1 MQTIRKKTSPLKY
14 RNEPGRF
21 FGDGVSFKA
30 KLIGILEVGEARGD
44 RMCQEALQ
52 DLKMAIRAAGEHKQR
67 ITIHVTIDGLRLRD
81 EKTGDSLY
89 HHPVHKIS
97 FIAQDMTDSRAF
109 GYIFG
114 SPDSGHRFFGIKT
127 DKAASQ
133 VVLAMRDLFQVVFEL
148 KKKEIE
154 LARQHIQSK
163 ITAHE
168 HQAASSATL
177 MSTKTSSAMDG
188 GGSYGKNHSSDP
200 LGVLA
205 GASGSGS
212 GGASSSSRDTGAGSS
227 KGMGGMGTLGKSEKS
242 PESVADLVDLEQ
254 ELSCI
259 QRGITQM
266 ERITPSEGPGKSVI
280 DDDPFGDS
288 FANIPPAYNLLPP
301 PESSKRHQKQA
312 NNRSTEN
319 LPKASE
325 TSPVVVSSSPPP
337 VAAPPVP
344 SSAASYESAASTTPG
359 GVSSSAQAAAA
370 STATAAAAT
379 TVPNV
384 SSNNSNSQPTSRHTP
399 LLSTSQSS
407 AQNDDWLNSPPNTS
421 RFDPDPVRYSDE
433 PKLAEDSPK
442 VQPTGS
448 AAQPS
453 SYTDVFTDL
462 DPLGTG
468 KIKPYI
474 DKKYFFQELKNPPKK
489 VLKDLSGKDTATF
502 NANFA
507 NEDHPLG
514 GGGPASML
522 NASNISTLA
531 SGSGELF
538 KANFEEAQAKMHAA
552 EPPPMATSDDGLSSS
567 SKQQQQQHSTTLET
581 SLGASGSGSA
591 SKNVDLFQED
601 EDFSKLQLDPFEVHF
616 SRNASPRPSGP
627 TQRGAEHRSSD
638 GGDENVGEGGLA
650 SGNRGEEEPS
660 DTMGK
665 AGVYNGPLQVN
676 LPPESWA
683 SYISQKRLERQTSE
697 ANNAQQMVGM
707 GGGAGAGGSMARNRP
722 AASSVFKQNTVD
734 VISSLS
740 SSSKK
745 MKPNLF
751 GQKFSKRDSNSI
763 NMRRLQESD
772 SLSETETAPEPP
784 PRPDSASHIEPP
796 PLPPKKQFA
805 DIVIRPSPRSSSHS
819 AGGGGG
825 SSSFADRGSAGGG
838 GGGQRYDY
846 VGSKYDSSTNRSSP
860 QATGGGP
867 ASDAPPLPLPSRK
880 VGRTSSA
887 AADTIGPG
895 RPPHRKSNEEEDY
908 LTPIAGKPD
917 IPTLLP
923 PPQRKDGSKTSRS
936 NTRKQSET
944 DPRNLDEPTPPPTSK
959 SPLASV
965 FSKEQALHSHS
976 KQHQPLGPGASSS
989 SFLPDITLSQL
1000 LTLGIDELA
1009 AKLGVPVS
1017 KLSTMT
1023 LVELTSYLS
1032 EFIENSKQPSTG
1044 PMDAGYP
1051 GDTGAGGRDGS
1062 VSESPVFKVNFDDS
1076 NEFVAKFD
1084 DNFGED
1090 DDQQQHRAAV
1100 QRSSGPS
1107 FVANFDELNMQSST
1121 APRGGFTASSQS
1133 QPSAPSA
1140 PSTSVIDKY
1149 AVFREIMDQDTGGEA
1164 GASSA
1169 GGGDSDREQ
1178 EQQTGASG
1186 AHGRLDLQAEVT
1198 TEMNRL
1204 SPAFAGEGLS
1214 PSATG
1219 GGTAF
1224 GLLGSTGSAAPL
1236 PMTKIDT
1243 KITEVISQAKDRYA
1257 ALRDIILVEDL
1268 FEKPAPMARAESS
1281 SFEERDVE
1289 LDDAKFEANFD
1300 DMIEVVGGGTGDSPG
1315 INISDVSE
1323 PSNVELDDV
1332 TMPVIEGSGMALS
1345 GSFAR
1350 ISNATPREDLEID
1363 ELMQQAVSN
1372 LSLHTNDQHQLSSQQ
1387 GPNSQSQSLTVKGSP
1402 MQVAHSS
1409 TSPYRPPTST
1419 STTLLND
1426 MIGPQG
1432 SGGRS
1437 PAYTPEGMNLGP
1449 PGKAGGGGGTVIDTS
1464 TSPIPLGPKQGMAA
1478 ARSPILKPSS
1488 GDLQKSGSGGGGMK
1502 KKPTPAPRG
1511 TGGQSSSEK
1520 RSSGSV
1526 SDGDDETSPEGDNI
1540 EGGKRSRNTPTNSN
1554 ESWAVFDQ
1562 PEPPLPPHSSK
1573 RQELRHESR
1582 HETAR
1587 RGDKNGPDSPCSSD
1601 PKDEWTKAADLREYG
1616 RRWPS
1621 KGGHTSSSSR
1631 DVSPWDEEGPDF
1643 RKRHQLHGSQS
1654 SQPPLPP
1661 SHHHQQQQQ
1670 QHHHHH
1676 HPTSGER
1683 YHHPRMPPRRINSN
1697 DEDYEDELMKEQQQ
1711 RGMRR
1716 RGMKGGVGSR
1726 SRDNFDDEHWYHDH
1740 HHATTWSSPT
1750 EDDESRAHAGSRSF
1764 DRNAYERST
1773 YGPPYEKREP
1783 KSLPPYDR
1791 RDYKSYADGGKRKY
1805 YREREQSRGR
1815 SSYDYDPYAGGD
1827 GGYGGGGGRGRVDYE
1842 DTYGCRGDAR
1852 EAREYFYDRERK
1864 SFDRESNESYD
1875 SRERRSGFGSGDL
1888 YGSLDSRAEYREQRD
1903 RDRDR
1908 YLSLDKGRS
1917 LRRGMRN
1924 AGSARLDQE
1933 LDQDSEGDLMGGG
1946 GMMGGRS
1953 STGGGGI
1960 RGPDGG
1966 VNSLHRSSQ
1975 NIGRM
1980 GGGKHGHGGPQQQQQ
1995 MLMDDDVW
2003 GVAAKGAGAPWK
2015 RPSSATEQDRRYDG
2029 GGGGRRSGPSVGVG
2043 SSNPIGSDGEKDR
2056 RFRKKSRSRTS
2067 VGDRKDLELR
2077 SSNYATMRY
2086 PLRPKEDYFD
2096 FDAVEGSGGGGGGPG
2111 HGSGRRNSAGM
2122 AALDD
2127 DDDDDEEDEEEEED
2141 DGGGRPSG
2149 ASRTTGGG
2157 GMLMDD
2163 SLDDSPAYYGRRQAP
2178 PQSSS
2183 GYYGKSSSLA
2193 SRHAEQAGGRGGLM
2207 NPAEALI
2214 AQEAK
2219 KMSRYEYEEEAQ
2231 RRMKK
2236 SNSRDLYFEGPERGY
2251 GGSVTPPKATAP
2263 SSGGSKHHQAPT
2275 GGGRMEFEFDEFGDS
2290 LAPSG
2295 GGKFSAGNYDPPGD
2309 GFESDF
2315 NSPPTMG
2322 AATTGSSSMVTGGGQ
2337 PKSYRFSNDFSIE
2350 KDRGGHYGGQ
2360 EHPSGQGHYHRHAPS
2375 HHQYKSGGTAGYGSD
2390 SVGTE
2395 YSHQSATTPPPP
2407 PPPPTSAPSSGSK
2420 LRFNENVTVSKFD
2433 AEATTMFEDDFAGR
2447 GSDVEQDL
2455 GGESQQQQQQ
2465 GGWPSSHSTSPGP
2478 AAALRASPA
2487 GTGASGP
2494 TSNNGSN
2501 KKILKTSSQPSYH
2514 HTQHSQQYHQQQQQ
2528 QHHHQK
2534 QYHQDNIRK
2543 SDSIN
2548 IFAKKVDDPF
2558 EDDDFFSSQGA
2569 ERDPFG
2575 GGGAGSHDPSGAP
2588 LDKAQPS
2595 SAGGVGGASAGTG
2608 WDKNFANF
2616 DDNI

>member
-177 MSTKTSSAMDG
+177 MSAKTSSAMDG
-188 GGSYGKNHSSDP
+188 GGGSYGKNHTSDP

-205 GASGSGS
+205 GASGSAS
-212 GGASSSSRDTGAGSS
+212 GGGAASSSSRDTGAGSS
-227 KGMGGMGTLGKSEKS
+227 RAGGGMGTLGKSEKS

-325 TSPVVVSSSPPP
+325 TSSPVVVSSSPPP

-359 GVSSSAQAAAA
+359 GASSSAQAAAA
-370 STATAAAAT
+370 SATAAAAST

-384 SSNNSNSQPTSRHTP
+384 NNSSSQSTSRHTP

-442 VQPTGS
+442 VQATGGS

-507 NEDHPLG
+507 TEDHPLG
-514 GGGPASML
+514 GGGAGASGGSML

-538 KANFEEAQAKMHAA
+538 KANFEEAQAKLHP
-552 EPPPMATSDDGLSSS
+552 EPPMAAIDDGGGLSS
-567 SKQQQQQHSTTLET
+567 SKQQQHTTTLES
-581 SLGASGSGSA
+581 SLGVSA
-591 SKNVDLFQED
+591 PKNIDLFQED

-616 SRNASPRPSGP
+616 SRNASPRPAPGP
-627 TQRGAEHRSSD
+627 TQRGTEHRSSD
-638 GGDENVGEGGLA
+638 GGDENVGEGGPT
-650 SGNRGEEEPS
+650 GRGEEEPS
-660 DTMGK
+660 DGTPGK

-697 ANNAQQMVGM
+697 ANAQQLSGV
-707 GGGAGAGGSMARNRP
+707 GGGIGAVGGSMARNRP

-751 GQKFSKRDSNSI
+751 GQKFSKRDSHSI

-805 DIVIRPSPRSSSHS
+805 DIVIRPSPRPSSHS
-819 AGGGGG
+819 AAGGGNGNG
-825 SSSFADRGSAGGG
+825 SSSSFGDRGSAGGA

-846 VGSKYDSSTNRSSP
+846 VCSKYDSTANRSSP
-860 QATGGGP
+860 QASGSGP

-880 VGRTSSA
+880 VGRTA
-887 AADTIGPG
+887 GDTIGPG

-936 NTRKQSET
+936 NARKQSET

-959 SPLASV
+959 SPLSSV
-965 FSKEQALHSHS
+965 FSSKEQALHSHS
-976 KQHQPLGPGASSS
+976 KQPLGGIGPGAGSS

-1032 EFIENSKQPSTG
+1032 EFIENSKQPATGST
-1044 PMDAGYP
+1044 DTGYP
-1051 GDTGAGGRDGS
+1051 DGVPGGLQRDGS

-1090 DDQQQHRAAV
+1090 DDRAAP
-1100 QRSSGPS
+1100 RSIGPA
-1107 FVANFDELNMQSST
+1107 FVANFDELNVQPT
-1121 APRGGFTASSQS
+1121 VGPRGGFTASSHS
-1133 QPSAPSA
+1133 QPSAPSI
-1140 PSTSVIDKY
+1140 PSTASSVIDKY

-1164 GASSA
+1164 AGAGSTGA
-1169 GGGDSDREQ
+1169 VDSDREQ
-1178 EQQTGASG
+1178 EQTGASS

-1219 GGTAF
+1219 DTAF
-1224 GLLGSTGSAAPL
+1224 GLLAGGGNSAPLAQL

-1281 SFEERDVE
+1281 SFEERDPE

-1300 DMIEVVGGGTGDSPG
+1300 DMIAVVGAAGTGNSPG
-1315 INISDVSE
+1315 INVYDVSE

-1332 TMPVIEGSGMALS
+1332 TMPAVEGSGMTLS

-1372 LSLHTNDQHQLSSQQ
+1372 LSLHTSDQHQLASQQ
-1387 GPNSQSQSLTVKGSP
+1387 GPTSQSQSLTVKGSP

-1426 MIGPQG
+1426 MIGPPCG

-1449 PGKAGGGGGTVIDTS
+1449 AGKTAGGTVIDTS

-1478 ARSPILKPSS
+1478 RSPILKPSS
-1488 GDLQKSGSGGGGMK
+1488 GDLPKSGTGGVGGMK
-1502 KKPTPAPRG
+1502 KKPTPAPRGTG

-1526 SDGDDETSPEGDNI
+1526 SDGDDETSPEADNM

-1582 HETAR
+1582 HESAR

-1601 PKDEWTKAADLREYG
+1601 PKDEWTKAAELREYG

-1643 RKRHQLHGSQS
+1643 RKRHLHGSQS

-1661 SHHHQQQQQ
+1661 SHHHQ

-1697 DEDYEDELMKEQQQ
+1697 DEDYEDEQQQ
-1711 RGMRR
+1711 NRGMRR

-1750 EDDESRAHAGSRSF
+1750 EDDESRAHAASRSF
-1764 DRNAYERST
+1764 DRNVYERST

-1791 RDYKSYADGGKRKY
+1791 RDYKGYADGGKRKY

-1815 SSYDYDPYAGGD
+1815 SSYDYDPYTGGGGGD
-1827 GGYGGGGGRGRVDYE
+1827 GGYGGRGRVDYD

-1946 GMMGGRS
+1946 MMGGRS
-1953 STGGGGI
+1953 STG
-1960 RGPDGG
+1960 GG

-1980 GGGKHGHGGPQQQQQ
+1980 GGGKHGHGQQQQQQQQ

-2029 GGGGRRSGPSVGVG
+2029 GSGRRSGPPGGVG
-2043 SSNPIGSDGEKDR
+2043 PSNQIGSDGEKDR

-2096 FDAVEGSGGGGGGPG
+2096 FDAVEGGGGSAG
-2111 HGSGRRNSAGM
+2111 HGGGRRNSAGM

-2141 DGGGRPSG
+2141 DGGVGDGRPSG
-2149 ASRTTGGG
+2149 GTRTAGG

-2163 SLDDSPAYYGRRQAP
+2163 PLDDSPAYYGRRQVP
-2178 PQSSS
+2178 PQSSSMSS

-2193 SRHAEQAGGRGGLM
+2193 ARHQEQVGGRAGNLM

-2236 SNSRDLYFEGPERGY
+2236 SNSRDLYFDGSERGGY
-2251 GGSVTPPKATAP
+2251 GGSVSPPPPKGTATSA
-2263 SSGGSKHHQAPT
+2263 GGSKHHQAT
-2275 GGGRMEFEFDEFGDS
+2275 TGGRMEFEFDEFGDA

-2295 GGKFSAGNYDPPGD
+2295 GGGGKFSSGNYEPPGD

-2322 AATTGSSSMVTGGGQ
+2322 TATTGPSSMVVGGGQ
-2337 PKSYRFSNDFSIE
+2337 PKSYRFSNDFSID
-2350 KDRGGHYGGQ
+2350 KDRGGHYGQ
-2360 EHPSGQGHYHRHAPS
+2360 EHSAVGQGHQGNYHRHAPS
-2375 HHQYKSGGTAGYGSD
+2375 HHQYKD

-2395 YSHQSATTPPPP
+2395 YSHQATTT
-2407 PPPPTSAPSSGSK
+2407 PPPTSAPSSGSK

-2455 GGESQQQQQQ
+2455 GGDPQQQQQ
-2465 GGWPSSHSTSPGP
+2465 GGWPSTHSTSPGP
-2478 AAALRASPA
+2478 TAAAASSRASPA

-2528 QHHHQK
+2528 HQK

-2575 GGGAGSHDPSGAP
+2575 GGSGGGAGSHEPSGAAP
-2588 LDKAQPS
+2588 GKAQAS
-2595 SAGGVGGASAGTG
+2595 SAGGVGAATGTG

>member
-168 HQAASSATL
+168 HQAATSATL
-177 MSTKTSSAMDG
+177 MSAKSSGAMDG

-205 GASGSGS
+205 ATSGS
-212 GGASSSSRDTGAGSS
+212 GGASSSSRDAGASSS
-227 KGMGGMGTLGKSEKS
+227 KGSSGMGTLGKSEKS

-370 STATAAAAT
+370 AAAAT
-379 TVPNV
+379 TVPNANN
-384 SSNNSNSQPTSRHTP
+384 NNSNSQPASRHTP

-433 PKLAEDSPK
+433 PKLAEESPK

-507 NEDHPLG
+507 SDDHPLG
-514 GGGPASML
+514 GSGGGSML

-538 KANFEEAQAKMHAA
+538 KANFEEAQAKMHA
-552 EPPPMATSDDGLSSS
+552 EPPPMVASDDGGGLSS
-567 SKQQQQQHSTTLET
+567 SKQQQQSTTLET
-581 SLGASGSGSA
+581 SLGASGPASA
-591 SKNVDLFQED
+591 TKNVDLFQED

-616 SRNASPRPSGP
+616 SRNASPRPPGP
-627 TQRGAEHRSSD
+627 SQRGAEHRSSD
-638 GGDENVGEGGLA
+638 GGEEGVGEGGLVG
-650 SGNRGEEEPS
+650 GNRGEEEPS
-660 DTMGK
+660 ETTGGK

-697 ANNAQQMVGM
+697 ANAQQLSGI
-707 GGGAGAGGSMARNRP
+707 GGSSAGVSSMARNRP

-805 DIVIRPSPRSSSHS
+805 DIVIRPSPRSSASHN
-819 AGGGGG
+819 AGVGGN
-825 SSSFADRGSAGGG
+825 SSNSFGDRGSAG

-860 QATGGGP
+860 QATGGGSGP

-880 VGRTSSA
+880 VGRTSA
-887 AADTIGPG
+887 AAGDTIGPG

-923 PPQRKDGSKTSRS
+923 PPQRKDGSKTTRS

-959 SPLASV
+959 SPLSSV
-965 FSKEQALHSHS
+965 FSKEPALHSHS
-976 KQHQPLGPGASSS
+976 KQHQSLGGIGSGAGSS

-1032 EFIENSKQPSTG
+1032 EFIENSKQPTTG
-1044 PMDAGYP
+1044 SIDGGYP
-1051 GDTGAGGRDGS
+1051 DAVAGGRDGS

-1090 DDQQQHRAAV
+1090 DHQQQQQHRGAG
-1100 QRSSGPS
+1100 QRSIGSS
-1107 FVANFDELNMQSST
+1107 FVANFDELNMQSTT
-1121 APRGGFTASSQS
+1121 ASRSGFGASSQT
-1133 QPSAPSA
+1133 QPSAPSVS
-1140 PSTSVIDKY
+1140 STSVIDKY
-1149 AVFREIMDQDTGGEA
+1149 AVFREIMDQDTGGEPGA
-1164 GASSA
+1164 GST
-1169 GGGDSDREQ
+1169 GGDSDREQ
-1178 EQQTGASG
+1178 EHTGASG
-1186 AHGRLDLQAEVT
+1186 GHGRLDLQAEVT

-1204 SPAFAGEGLS
+1204 SPAFAGESLS

-1219 GGTAF
+1219 SGGTAF
-1224 GLLGSTGSAAPL
+1224 GLLAGTGNTAPLSQL

-1268 FEKPAPMARAESS
+1268 FEKPAPMARGESS
-1281 SFEERDVE
+1281 SFEERDAE

-1300 DMIEVVGGGTGDSPG
+1300 DMIAVVGTGTGDSPG

-1332 TMPVIEGSGMALS
+1332 VMPVVEGSGMALS
-1345 GSFAR
+1345 GSFTR

-1372 LSLHTNDQHQLSSQQ
+1372 LSLHTNDHQLSAQQ
-1387 GPNSQSQSLTVKGSP
+1387 GSSGQPQSLTVKGSP

-1426 MIGPQG
+1426 MIGPHG

-1437 PAYTPEGMNLGP
+1437 PAYTPEGMHLGP
-1449 PGKAGGGGGTVIDTS
+1449 AGKAGGGTVIDTS
-1464 TSPIPLGPKQGMAA
+1464 TSPIPLGPKQGMP

-1488 GDLQKSGSGGGGMK
+1488 GELQKNSSSGGGGMK

-1511 TGGQSSSEK
+1511 TGTSGQSSSEK

-1526 SDGDDETSPEGDNI
+1526 SDGDDETSPEADNI

-1582 HETAR
+1582 HESAR

-1643 RKRHQLHGSQS
+1643 RKRHLHGSQS

-1661 SHHHQQQQQ
+1661 SHHHQQQ
-1670 QHHHHH
+1670 HHHHH
-1676 HPTSGER
+1676 HATSGER

-1697 DEDYEDELMKEQQQ
+1697 DEDYEDELMKEQQ

-1791 RDYKSYADGGKRKY
+1791 RDYKSYDGGKRKY

-1815 SSYDYDPYAGGD
+1815 SSYDYDPYTGGD
-1827 GGYGGGGGRGRVDYE
+1827 GGYGGGGGGSGRGRVDYD

-1946 GMMGGRS
+1946 MMGGRS
-1953 STGGGGI
+1953 STSGVGL

-1980 GGGKHGHGGPQQQQQ
+1980 GGGKHGHGQQQQQ
-1995 MLMDDDVW
+1995 QLMDDDVW

-2029 GGGGRRSGPSVGVG
+2029 VGGGRRSGPSVGGG
-2043 SSNPIGSDGEKDR
+2043 SSTLIGSDGEKDR

-2096 FDAVEGSGGGGGGPG
+2096 FDAVEGGGGGGAG

-2127 DDDDDEEDEEEEED
+2127 DDDDDEEDEEEEEE

-2149 ASRTTGGG
+2149 GGSRTAGGS
-2157 GMLMDD
+2157 MLMDD
-2163 SLDDSPAYYGRRQAP
+2163 PLDDSPAYYGRRQAP

-2183 GYYGKSSSLA
+2183 SSGYYGKSSSLA
-2193 SRHAEQAGGRGGLM
+2193 ARHQEQAGGRGNLM

-2219 KMSRYEYEEEAQ
+2219 KMARYEYEEEAQ

-2236 SNSRDLYFEGPERGY
+2236 SNSRDLYFDGSERGY
-2251 GGSVTPPKATAP
+2251 GGSVTPPKGTTP
-2263 SSGGSKHHQAPT
+2263 SSGGSKHHHT
-2275 GGGRMEFEFDEFGDS
+2275 TTGGRMEFEFDEFGDS
-2290 LAPSG
+2290 LAPSS
-2295 GGKFSAGNYDPPGD
+2295 GGKFSSGNYDPPGD

-2322 AATTGSSSMVTGGGQ
+2322 TATSASTSMVTGGGGQ

-2350 KDRGGHYGGQ
+2350 KDRGGHYGQ
-2360 EHPSGQGHYHRHAPS
+2360 EHPAGQGHQGNHHRQAPS
-2375 HHQYKSGGTAGYGSD
+2375 HHHYKTASAGYGSD
-2390 SVGTE
+2390 SVGAE
-2395 YSHQSATTPPPP
+2395 YSHQTTTIS

-2433 AEATTMFEDDFAGR
+2433 AEATTMFEDDFTGR
-2447 GSDVEQDL
+2447 SSDVEQDL
-2455 GGESQQQQQQ
+2455 GGEPQQHQ

-2478 AAALRASPA
+2478 AAAA
-2487 GTGASGP
+2487 
-2494 TSNNGSN
+2494 
-2501 KKILKTSSQPSYH
+2501 
-2514 HTQHSQQYHQQQQQ
+2514 

-2575 GGGAGSHDPSGAP
+2575 GGAGSHDPSGAA
-2588 LDKAQPS
+2588 LDKAQPA
-2595 SAGGVGGASAGTG
+2595 SAGGAATGTG